1 MNRGAWQATVH
12 GLARVGHD
20 SAGAKQ
26 PQKEWVIHTPRSHFR
41 FETAVFFIGYLMLNM
56 LNDITPT
63 LWWIAPGIISYE
75 NKEMV
80 SGQSGD
86 DWYRLCREGK
96 VLN

>member
-1 MNRGAWQATVH
+1 
-12 GLARVGHD
+12 
-20 SAGAKQ
+20 
-26 PQKEWVIHTPRSHFR
+26 
-41 FETAVFFIGYLMLNM
+41 MLNI

-96 VLN
+96 ALTY

>member
-1 MNRGAWQATVH
+1 
-12 GLARVGHD
+12 
-20 SAGAKQ
+20 
-26 PQKEWVIHTPRSHFR
+26 
-41 FETAVFFIGYLMLNM
+41 MLNT
-56 LNDITPT
+56 LNEITPT

-96 VLN
+96 ALT